1 MADLPVRTS
10 SRPARSADDGG
21 TASLLAPP
29 REAPRDAAPDTR
41 GSLWSLDGVI
51 LLVEDDAGDALLVE
65 EMLADSDLDSSL
77 TWCRSLA
84 EGQRFLVGRTTPV
97 CVLLDLHLPDAR
109 GVDAVTQILAT
120 APDAAIVVLTGLAE
134 GEAGL
139 AAVATGAQD
148 YLVKG
153 RIDPEALGR
162 AVRYAL
168 QRKQVER
175 TAAALRANELM
186 AKENARLE
194 RGLLPVP
201 LLRGDDFEATAR
213 YEPGRAHG
221 LLSGDFYDVVQT
233 ADGTVHAVIGDVS
246 GHGAAEAA
254 LGVCLRVAWRTAVL
268 CGTEVRDLVPLLEEI
283 LVAERFDQ
291 HVFATVSSLVF
302 PPGGHEVRVLRAGHP
317 GLLVRDRATVRWEE
331 PGAGMALGLLP
342 GTGRWTETTLPLPP
356 GGHVVVFTDG
366 LFEGRTGPSARLGE
380 EGLLGLAGEH
390 STLPPR
396 AFVDALVDGA
406 AERAAPYG
414 GLADDVAVL
423 HLGWAGPSGST
434 EKMGRQRTDR

>member
-1 MADLPVRTS
+1 MADLPVSTS
-10 SRPARSADDGG
+10 SRPARSNDHDG

-29 REAPRDAAPDTR
+29 RKVPPQDGAAVSR
-41 GSLWSLDGVI
+41 GSLWSVDGVI

-84 EGQRFLVGRTTPV
+84 EGQRFLADRTTPV

-109 GVDAVTQILAT
+109 GVDAVTRILAT

-153 RIDPEALGR
+153 RLDPEALGR

-233 ADGTVHAVIGDVS
+233 TDGTVHAVIGDVS

-268 CGTEVRDLVPLLEEI
+268 CGTAPVDLVPLLEEI

-291 HVFATVSSLVF
+291 HVFATVSSLAF
-302 PPGGHEVRVLRAGHP
+302 PPGGQEVRVVRAGHP
-317 GLLVRDRATVRWEE
+317 GLLIRDQAEVRWEE
-331 PGAGMALGLLP
+331 PEAGMALGLLP
-342 GTGRWTETTLPLPP
+342 DMGRWTETTLPLPP

-380 EGLLGLAGEH
+380 GGLLELANEH
-390 STLPPR
+390 SALAPQ

-406 AERAAPYG
+406 AEGAAPYG

-423 HLGWAGPSGST
+423 HLGWAAP
-434 EKMGRQRTDR
+434 

>member
-1 MADLPVRTS
+1 MAELPVGLSSRTA
-10 SRPARSADDGG
+10 RPARGRRTGG
-21 TASLLAPP
+21 IVSTPAPP
-29 REAPRDAAPDTR
+29 PDVSQSAAAVARD
-41 GSLWSLDGVI
+41 SLWSVDAEI

-65 EMLADSDLDSSL
+65 EMLTDSDLDSSF
-77 TWCRSLA
+77 TWCQSLA
-84 EGQRFLVGRTTPV
+84 EGQRFLTGRTTPV
-97 CVLLDLHLPDAR
+97 CVLLDLHLPDVH
-109 GVDAVTQILAT
+109 GVDAVTRILRT
-120 APDAAIVVLTGLAE
+120 APDAAIVVLTGMAE

-168 QRKQVER
+168 QRKQVEQA
-175 TAAALRANELM
+175 TAALRANELM

-201 LLRGDDFEATAR
+201 LLRGDDFEVIAR

-233 ADGTVHAVIGDVS
+233 ADGAVHAVIGDVS

-268 CGTEVRDLVPLLEEI
+268 CGTEPQDLVPLLEEI
-283 LVAERFDQ
+283 LVAERSDHHLFT
-291 HVFATVSSLVF
+291 TVSSLVF
-302 PPGGHEVRVLRAGHP
+302 PPGGREVRVVRAGHP
-317 GLLVRDRATVRWEE
+317 GLLVRDRGEVRWEE
-331 PGAGMALGLLP
+331 PPVGMALGLLP
-342 GTGRWTETTLPLPP
+342 GTGSWTETTLPLPP
-356 GGHVVVFTDG
+356 GGQVVVFTDG
-366 LFEGRTGPSARLGE
+366 LFEGRTGPTTRLGE
-380 EGLLGLAGEH
+380 DGLFELAGRH
-390 STLPPR
+390 SALPAN
-396 AFVDALVDGA
+396 AFVDTLIEKA
-406 AERAAPYG
+406 AEGAAPYG

-423 HLGWAGPSGST
+423 HLGWGET
-434 EKMGRQRTDR
+434 GRARTTW

>member
-1 MADLPVRTS
+1 VTEFPVGAS
-10 SRPARSADDGG
+10 SRPVQRRDFAGAASPHHVAGAVADSVR
-21 TASLLAPP
+21 AV
-29 REAPRDAAPDTR
+29 DA
-41 GSLWSLDGVI
+41 VM

-65 EMLADSDLDSSL
+65 EMLADSDLDSAL
-77 TWCRSLA
+77 TWCKTLA
-84 EGQRFLVGRTTPV
+84 EGQRFLKACVTPV
-97 CVLLDLHLPDAR
+97 CVLLDLHLPDVH
-109 GVDAVTQILAT
+109 GLDAVTRIVSS
-120 APDAAIVVLTGLAE
+120 APDAAIVVLTGVAE

-153 RIDPEALGR
+153 RLDPETLSR

-175 TAAALRANELM
+175 ATAALRANELM

-201 LLRGDDFEATAR
+201 LLRGDDFEAVAR

-233 ADGTVHAVIGDVS
+233 AEGTVHAVIGDVS

-268 CGTEVRDLVPLLEEI
+268 CDTHPLEQVRLLEEI
-283 LVAERFDQ
+283 LVAERADQ
-291 HVFATVSSLVF
+291 HVFATVTSLVF
-302 PPGGHEVRVLRAGHP
+302 PPGGREVRVVRAGHP
-317 GLLVRDRATVRWEE
+317 GLLIRHKADVRWEE
-331 PGAGMALGLLP
+331 PQVGMALGLIP
-342 GTGRWTETTLPLPP
+342 GTGRWTETELPLPA
-356 GGHVVVFTDG
+356 GGQVVLFTDG
-366 LFEGRTGPSARLGE
+366 LFEGRSGPSTRLGE
-380 EGLLGLAGEH
+380 EGLLGLARKHGG
-390 STLPPR
+390 LP
-396 AFVDALVDGA
+396 AQEFIDALVDGA
-406 AERAAPYG
+406 AEGAAPYG

-423 HLGWAGPSGST
+423 HLGWGGT
-434 EKMGRQRTDR
+434 

>member
-1 MADLPVRTS
+1 M
-10 SRPARSADDGG
+10 
-21 TASLLAPP
+21 
-29 REAPRDAAPDTR
+29 
-41 GSLWSLDGVI
+41 

-65 EMLADSDLDSSL
+65 ELLADSDLDAPL
-77 TWCRSLA
+77 TWCQTLA
-84 EGQRFLVGRTTPV
+84 EGQRFLADRTAPV
-97 CVLLDLHLPDAR
+97 CVLLDLHLPDVH
-109 GVDAVTQILAT
+109 GVDAVTRILRT

-139 AAVATGAQD
+139 SAVATGAQD

-153 RIDPEALGR
+153 RIDPEALSR

-168 QRKQVER
+168 QRKQVEQA
-175 TAAALRANELM
+175 AAALRANERM
-186 AKENARLE
+186 AQENARLE

-233 ADGTVHAVIGDVS
+233 EDGTVHAVIGDVS
-246 GHGAAEAA
+246 GHGAVEAA

-268 CGTEVRDLVPLLEEI
+268 CGTPPLERVRLLEEI
-283 LVAERFDQ
+283 LVAERSDP
-291 HVFATVSSLVF
+291 HLFATVTSLVF
-302 PPGGHEVRVLRAGHP
+302 PPGGREFGVVRAGHP
-317 GLLVRDRATVRWEE
+317 GLLVRHGAQVRWEE
-331 PGAGMALGLLP
+331 PRIGMALGLLP
-342 GTGRWTETTLPLPP
+342 GAGRWTGTTVPLPP
-356 GGHVVVFTDG
+356 GGHVVLFTDG

-380 EGLLGLAGEH
+380 DGLLRLARRHGE
-390 STLPPR
+390 LPAH

-406 AERAAPYG
+406 TEGAAPYG

-423 HLGWAGPSGST
+423 HLGWGGTP
-434 EKMGRQRTDR
+434 